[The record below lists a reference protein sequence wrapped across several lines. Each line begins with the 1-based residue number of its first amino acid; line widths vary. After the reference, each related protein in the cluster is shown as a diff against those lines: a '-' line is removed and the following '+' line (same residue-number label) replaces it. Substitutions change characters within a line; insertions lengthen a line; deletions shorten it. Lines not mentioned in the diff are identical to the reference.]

1 MPKQIC
7 SASCFPWHCVTKRSF
22 RKSMDLLSRYYG
34 NQRPQMVSNGLT
46 EVHWDTGRFF
56 SGNSVHESFHLQLLR
71 QPAFFGSFLHF
82 FSCCTGLSPT
92 RGILLALLLCLT
104 SVKMTTGLSLNSPK
118 SYTEAL
124 LYSQKVSSLFL
135 LALPCP
141 SATYSNT
148 KRTANIVR
156 DFIS

>member
-7 SASCFPWHCVTKRSF
+7 SVSCFPRHCVTKCSF

-34 NQRPQMVSNGLT
+34 NQRPQMASNGLT
-46 EVHWDTGRFF
+46 EIHWDTGRFF

-141 SATYSNT
+141 SATYSNIR
-148 KRTANIVR
+148 RTANIIR